1 MSHTVTAV
9 WLNVSYLH
17 TRTHS
22 HSQKIAWWESPILS
36 RMLIRSVRSPWSTNS
51 FYPLI
56 LSALPPSPSPSL
68 PVSPAP
74 VSADR
79 YLLKI
84 PDCTDNAHK
93 VVECRFPQSKTE
105 TRLKNATPTA
115 VSCLIFGIA
124 DFSDNP
130 LKLVRKINLLIKLHF
145 FFSFFSPPS
154 LSQKLKLSSKPV

>member
-1 MSHTVTAV
+1 MFHIC
-9 WLNVSYLH
+9 

-51 FYPLI
+51 FYPLT

-115 VSCLIFGIA
+115 VSCLIFVIA
-124 DFSDNP
+124 DFTDNP

-145 FFSFFSPPS
+145 FSFSFFPP
-154 LSQKLKLSSKPV
+154 LSQPKTQVVSQTRVRMEEPVW